1 MEFLPVTSDMQTLEL
16 VYSLHPSLSQQPLS
30 FSNCSDIGLG
40 LIETNNLRAVLSAQS
55 SLARREAATVTLR
68 SVELKNFDSDK
79 AVVSF
84 GLLQQMNLRFEAW
97 HAVIDDIPLMLSAD
111 TPYSFLVQHL
121 VMARLEVVLGSLDV
135 HYLEVN
141 VATIPEEF
149 AALLKLRSYQRS
161 QEMYSKHLV
170 VTDAVY
176 KR

>member
-1 MEFLPVTSDMQTLEL
+1 MDFLPVTSDMQRLEL

-40 LIETNNLRAVLSAQS
+40 LIETNNLKAVLSAQPA
-55 SLARREAATVTLR
+55 LAKRENAIVTLR

-97 HAVIDDIPLMLSAD
+97 RAVIDDIPLMLPAN
-111 TPYSFLVQHL
+111 TPYSSLVQHL
-121 VMARLEVVLGSLDV
+121 VMVRLEYVLSSLDV

-141 VATIPEEF
+141 VTTIPEGFTEF
-149 AALLKLRSYQRS
+149 LKLRAY
-161 QEMYSKHLV
+161 
-170 VTDAVY
+170 
-176 KR
+176 